1 MSEPTVIEREA
12 IEVPFAASEDAL
24 ADIAVAWPAAWER
37 LETLLGDLH
46 GRHFYGAFYPETEE
60 YRACVEIGEHD
71 LVPELERGGL
81 PGGIYLRKRIKGE
94 PPALYEQIG
103 PAVDELLQLGK
114 ADPSRPTIE
123 HYRRRDEIDVLLPV
137 L

>member
-1 MSEPTVIEREA
+1 MSEPTVVEREA
-12 IEVPFAASEDAL
+12 IEVQFVASEHAL
-24 ADIAVAWPAAWER
+24 ADIAAAWAAAWER

-46 GRHFYGAFYPETEE
+46 GRRFYGAFYPETEE

-71 LVPELERGGL
+71 LLPELERGGL
-81 PGGIYLRKRIKGE
+81 PGGAYLRARIRGE

-103 PAVDELLQLGK
+103 PAVEELLQLGT
-114 ADPSRPTIE
+114 ADPTRPTLE